1 MKNNNGKS
9 ILPATPYILWS
20 SLFIVIPLLIVI
32 FFSFTISTSDGY
44 KFSLENFQRLL
55 DPNYFTVF
63 KRSIWLAFQATI
75 GCLILGYPVA
85 YLTDGYKFSL
95 ENFQRLLDP
104 NYFTVFKRS
113 IWLAFQATIGCLIL
127 GYPVAYL
134 ISKMRPGK
142 RDMLIMLFIVP
153 MWMNFLLRTYAWLPI
168 LGKNGFINN
177 FLELIGIGR
186 VNLLYND
193 FAVLLGMVYN
203 FLPFMVLPIYTV
215 LTKMDTDLINAAS
228 DLGASRGILYND
240 FAVLLGMVYN
250 FLPFMVLP
258 IYTVLT
264 KMDTDLINA
273 ASDLGAS
280 RGKVFSKIIL
290 PLSMPGVVSGI
301 TMVFMPAVS
310 TFVISRLL
318 GGGQYMLLGN
328 LIEQQYTTMG
338 DWNFGSAI
346 AIFMMIVILISMG
359 IMNLFEGSDDKEG
372 GGSMLW

>member
-1 MKNNNGKS
+1 MKKNNSQS
-9 ILPATPYILWS
+9 ILPAAPYILWS
-20 SLFIVIPLLIVI
+20 SLFIVVPLLIII
-32 FFSFTISTSDGY
+32 FFSFTVKTSSGY
-44 KFSLENFQRLL
+44 SFSLENFQRLL

-63 KRSIWLAFQATI
+63 KRSIWLAFKATV

-85 YLTDGYKFSL
+85 YL
-95 ENFQRLLDP
+95 
-104 NYFTVFKRS
+104 V
-113 IWLAFQATIGCLIL
+113 
-127 GYPVAYL
+127 
-134 ISKMRPGK
+134 SKMRPGK

-177 FLELIGIGR
+177 FLEFIGVGR

-193 FAVLLGMVYN
+193 FAVLLGMIYN

-215 LTKMDTDLINAAS
+215 LSKMDQDLINAAS
-228 DLGASRGILYND
+228 DLGANR
-240 FAVLLGMVYN
+240 V
-250 FLPFMVLP
+250 
-258 IYTVLT
+258 
-264 KMDTDLINA
+264 
-273 ASDLGAS
+273 
-280 RGKVFSKIIL
+280 KVFSKIIF
-290 PLSMPGVVSGI
+290 PLSMPGVISGI

-328 LIEQQYTTMG
+328 LIEQQFTTMG

-346 AIFMMIVILISMG
+346 AIFMMIVILLSMG